1 VCWNTN
7 VVAEVFQTQFHKV
20 FHGRVFNVFICL

>member
-7 VVAEVFQTQFHKV
+7 VVAEVFQTQFH
-20 FHGRVFNVFICL
+20 GRVFNVFKCL